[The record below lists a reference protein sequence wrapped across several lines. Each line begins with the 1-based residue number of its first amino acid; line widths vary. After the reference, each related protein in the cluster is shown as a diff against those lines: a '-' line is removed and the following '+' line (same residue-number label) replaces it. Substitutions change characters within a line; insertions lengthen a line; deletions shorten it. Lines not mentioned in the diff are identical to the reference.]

1 MAAEPVSKVFDIPRL
16 YYFQSKNVFTGSKNN
31 TFNYKIS
38 PGEMLKVQIWHG
50 LICSDKAEIET
61 EQEFPMDQDGFDA
74 MIKWLEDMWEKEK
87 K

>member
-38 PGEMLKVQIWHG
+38 PAENLKVQIWHG
-50 LICSDKAEIET
+50 LICSDKAEIEA
-61 EQEFPMDQDGFDA
+61 EQEFPMDQDGFDV
-74 MIKWLEDMWEKEK
+74 MIKWLEDM
-87 K
+87 